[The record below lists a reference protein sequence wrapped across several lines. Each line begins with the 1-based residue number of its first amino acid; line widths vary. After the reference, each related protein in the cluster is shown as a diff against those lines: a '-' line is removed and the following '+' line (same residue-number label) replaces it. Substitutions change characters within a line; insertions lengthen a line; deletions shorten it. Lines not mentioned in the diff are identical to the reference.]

1 MNARSQYKI
10 YTDWCINKHILV
22 KDYQNHFKEV
32 NDDMLRQCMNTYLKD
47 KNIVTR
53 DNLIEKCENN
63 LMNPAERFILLGLFE
78 GIGSDPKGGYKDFE
92 NLRIECF
99 NTETHELQ
107 LCNRIIK
114 YSDLLYKLA
123 KEAADAYE
131 LVTYDRSGNERSYK
145 LLDDDRVV
153 KPGVNATTCNYRN
166 IIGKKI
172 AKIKQ
177 ELNNPAI
184 NIQSLKES
192 GRIDMIKRKMAEGKT
207 LEEALSDPDVVNTYG
222 RILSKKRYISNYFAE

>member
-10 YTDWCINKHILV
+10 YTEWCIANQLFV
-22 KDYQNHFKEV
+22 KDRQNHFKEIT
-32 NDDMLRQCMNTYLKD
+32 DDMLKQCINEYQKERSV
-47 KNIVTR
+47 VTR
-53 DNLIEKCENN
+53 DYIVGEWDCLLNPVEK
-63 LMNPAERFILLGLFE
+63 FILLGLYE
-78 GIGSDPKGGYKDFE
+78 GIGSDPKVGYKDFE
-92 NLRIECF
+92 NLRKECF
-99 NTETHELQ
+99 DRETHELQ
-107 LCNRIIK
+107 LYNRVIK
-114 YSDLLYKLA
+114 YSEQLYELA
-123 KEAADAYE
+123 KEAVNTYE
-131 LVTYDRSGNERSYK
+131 LIVYDKSGNERSYK
-145 LLDDDRVV
+145 LLDDDRIV
-153 KPGVNATTCNYRN
+153 KPGGNATTCNYRN

-172 AKIKQ
+172 AKIKR